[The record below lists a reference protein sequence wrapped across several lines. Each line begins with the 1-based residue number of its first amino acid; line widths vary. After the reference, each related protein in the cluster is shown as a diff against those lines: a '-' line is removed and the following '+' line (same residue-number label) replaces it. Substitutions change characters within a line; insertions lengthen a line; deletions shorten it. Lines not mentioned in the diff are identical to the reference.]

1 MTICKNADE
10 TLENDRPTI
19 PTQLLSR
26 EATTGMHFEVNVKPI
41 NVGGWPDL
49 C

>member
-1 MTICKNADE
+1 MICKNADE
-10 TLENDRPTI
+10 MLANDLHTI
-19 PTQLLSR
+19 PAQIESR